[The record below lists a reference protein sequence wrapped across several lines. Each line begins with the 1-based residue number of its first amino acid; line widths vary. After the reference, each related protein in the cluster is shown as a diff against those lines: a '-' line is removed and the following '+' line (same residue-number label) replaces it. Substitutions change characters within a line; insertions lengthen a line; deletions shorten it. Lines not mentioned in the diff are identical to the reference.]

1 MISLMQQAASVAAEH
16 TTEHAA
22 PAAAEHAAGMPQL
35 DPSSYAN
42 QVFWLLVTLGVIY
55 WALSR
60 IALPRISAVLA
71 NRQGAMTG
79 DLMAAEELKQKAR
92 DAEAA
97 YEKALAEARAE
108 AQKIVA
114 ANRAEI
120 QAELDAAIAEA
131 DKRIGA
137 RAAESEARIGEIRA
151 SALDDARQVA
161 RDVTTELLASFGTE
175 AKPAEIDAAVDD
187 RLKGAA

>member
-1 MISLMQQAASVAAEH
+1 MISLLQQAASVAAEH
-16 TTEHAA
+16 TTEQAA
-22 PAAAEHAAGMPQL
+22 VEHASGMPQL

-97 YEKALAEARAE
+97 YERALAEARAE

-120 QAELDAAIAEA
+120 QAELDAAVAEA
-131 DKRIGA
+131 DRRIGA
-137 RAAESEARIGEIRA
+137 RAAESEARITEIRA

-161 RDVTTELLASFGTE
+161 RDVTAELLAAFGTQ
-175 AKPAEIDAAVDD
+175 AKPAEIDAAVTD

>member
-1 MISLMQQAASVAAEH
+1 MISLLQQAASTAAEV
-16 TTEHAA
+16 TTT
-22 PAAAEHAAGMPQL
+22 EHAAGMPQL

-42 QVFWLLVTLGVIY
+42 QIFWLLVTLAVIY

-60 IALPRISAVLA
+60 IALPRIGAVIA
-71 NRQGAMTG
+71 NRQGAVTG

-97 YEKALAEARAE
+97 YDRALAEARAE

-131 DKRIGA
+131 DRRIGA

-161 RDVTTELLASFGTE
+161 RDVTAELLASFGTD

>member
-1 MISLMQQAASVAAEH
+1 MISLMQQAASTAAEH
-16 TTEHAA
+16 IATEHAA
-22 PAAAEHAAGMPQL
+22 TTEHAAGMPQL

-60 IALPRISAVLA
+60 IALPRIAAVLA
-71 NRQGAMTG
+71 NRQGAITG

-92 DAEAA
+92 EAEAA
-97 YEKALAEARAE
+97 YERALAEARSE

-114 ANRAEI
+114 ANRADI

-131 DKRIGA
+131 DRRIGA

-161 RDVTTELLASFGTE
+161 RDVTAELLASFGTE